1 LSCDENEKHE
11 KICDVLNDF
20 KNGSS
25 TYLLSNSKTGKYG
38 QTMVRI
44 GNILSSDKRFSE
56 EYMQQHLWEQL
67 FSLPQSFVEINQ
79 DVRDLDLKHEFSS
92 NGFIDP
98 NLPRTIEVYFT
109 VRHHFLC
116 AKFNI
121 FCSLQ
126 ASTPVRTISK
136 LPSQLIQDMLKILK
150 LCPFEDESDLFA
162 YCLDHDSWL
171 QAGCI
176 GVALNLHEKVVP
188 TAMLQAA
195 VIRHEQQQHPPEQC
209 ESPPNSCQLS
219 PSLWNVDPQK

>member
-1 LSCDENEKHE
+1 
-11 KICDVLNDF
+11 
-20 KNGSS
+20 
-25 TYLLSNSKTGKYG
+25 
-38 QTMVRI
+38 M
-44 GNILSSDKRFSE
+44 
-56 EYMQQHLWEQL
+56 
-67 FSLPQSFVEINQ
+67 
-79 DVRDLDLKHEFSS
+79 
-92 NGFIDP
+92 
-98 NLPRTIEVYFT
+98 
-109 VRHHFLC
+109 
-116 AKFNI
+116 
-121 FCSLQ
+121 LQ
-126 ASTPVRTISK
+126 
-136 LPSQLIQDMLKILK
+136 ILK